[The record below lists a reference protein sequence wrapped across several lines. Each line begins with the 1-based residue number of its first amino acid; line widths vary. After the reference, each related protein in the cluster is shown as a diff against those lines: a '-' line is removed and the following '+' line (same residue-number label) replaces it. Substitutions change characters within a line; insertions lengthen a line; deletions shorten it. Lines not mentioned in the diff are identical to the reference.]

1 MQLNAFM
8 EYLDEIAFP
17 IWTPDGQLEWH
28 ELVVVVRECL
38 SSSWDHFLQDQL
50 PPHWLSLSGISL
62 AGEKSTDM
70 KSVRDGVIKAQV

>member
-1 MQLNAFM
+1 MF
-8 EYLDEIAFP
+8 
-17 IWTPDGQLEWH
+17 
-28 ELVVVVRECL
+28 ELKLRSL
-38 SSSWDHFLQDQL
+38 PARPA